1 MKNIKKYVFVAL
13 ICLFCVLGLPKANA
27 ANTINTV
34 TGGAYTIR
42 YKNLNDVSDT
52 IQVFQEIPIGTNSI
66 LAPDEYLL
74 SNGSAYFTINGGY
87 QPSKYYTFY
96 VRFVGS
102 DNLDFKCNS
111 NSEYTQQN
119 NYSWKF
125 SGGDT
130 YTDFTTFRTS
140 CDTTNNYLYITF
152 SIQAP
157 ASVGN
162 SFVLYWDTLGTIY
175 VNSIFTNLSN
185 SNGTISFLVDK
196 VESSDSDNSVIINQN
211 QTIINQNQEQINQNN
226 QIIEGQGKIFN
237 SILGLTE
244 EFKNS
249 QNATNDLIT
258 DETPPGLEE
267 LEDVVGFLPPGPVD
281 QILNLPLTLMRS
293 LQNNIGRSCEPVILP
308 IPYIDKELELPCLNS
323 LYVKMGAMGI
333 IDLIGG
339 IASAFIL
346 FGYFVN
352 LYIWVNDLIKLNA
365 ITIDSWGVN

>member
-1 MKNIKKYVFVAL
+1 MKKKL
-13 ICLFCVLGLPKANA
+13 IFFTFIGLFCILFLPKVNA
-27 ANTINTV
+27 VNTINTV

-52 IQVFQEIPIGTNSI
+52 IQVFQEVPLGTNSI

-96 VRFVGS
+96 VRFIGS
-102 DNLDFKCNS
+102 ENLDFKCNS

-130 YTDFTTFRTS
+130 YTDFTSFRTS
-140 CDTTNNYLYITF
+140 CDTTNNYLYVTF

-185 SNGTISFLVDK
+185 SNGTISFIVDK

-237 SILGLTE
+237 SIVGLTE

-249 QNATNDLIT
+249 QNATNDLISS
-258 DETPPGLEE
+258 
-267 LEDVVGFLPPGPVD
+267 EDIDSNDSFFSDFQTNNHGISSMITIPLQYINSWTNSCSPVT
-281 QILNLPLTLMRS
+281 I
-293 LQNNIGRSCEPVILP
+293 PVLDTSFTI
-308 IPYIDKELELPCLNS
+308 PCLSSTYKEYLGNE
-323 LYVKMGAMGI
+323 LYTI
-333 IDLIGG
+333 IQIIVSGPLAYSIILYYIKSINHAQSPNDNRLEVTDL
-339 IASAFIL
+339 
-346 FGYFVN
+346 
-352 LYIWVNDLIKLNA
+352 
-365 ITIDSWGVN
+365 